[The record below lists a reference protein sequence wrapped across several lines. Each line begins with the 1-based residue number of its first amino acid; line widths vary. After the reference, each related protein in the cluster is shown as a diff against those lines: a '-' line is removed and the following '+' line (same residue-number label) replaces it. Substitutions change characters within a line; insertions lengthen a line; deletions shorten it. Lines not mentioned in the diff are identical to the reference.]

1 MCARWSTYSAASLR
15 SEALSLER
23 TRKSKPKGNLAG
35 AAAHRDLLSLSAK
48 TRILQ
53 LRSRQIDHPYEDAY
67 DLFVPHGRASHGR
80 ASHGIGVHL
89 TGMCLMGVYLIGVI
103 CIS

>member
-1 MCARWSTYSAASLR
+1 VICGDRTLVLPEWSLAPAFPVQDDYGGRYVGTFYLLA
-15 SEALSLER
+15 
-23 TRKSKPKGNLAG
+23 PKLVF
-35 AAAHRDLLSLSAK
+35 H
-48 TRILQ
+48 Q

-67 DLFVPHGRASHGR
+67 DLFVPHGR